1 MKINDNFGFYAILTD
16 PIKGYEYTAE
26 VLAELNIQ
34 FVQLRDKKN
43 SHFKILKIAEKLT
56 KIFENSNS
64 KFIVND
70 HVQITLDSGAHGVH
84 LGQDDTA
91 YQDAREILGE
101 DSIIGISTH
110 NPNQTSLANELM
122 PDYIGIGPV
131 YKTPTKDIPDP
142 VLGLDTMKE
151 MVNLAKMPAVCIGG
165 ISENRLPDI
174 LKAGAKNFCMV
185 RPVCQTEDPRKA
197 VKNILK
203 IYKESLDF

>member
-26 VLAELNIQ
+26 VLAELEIP

-43 SHFKILKIAEKLT
+43 SEFKILKTAEKLT
-56 KIFENSNS
+56 KIFEHCNT

-91 YQDAREILGE
+91 FNEARLILGE
-101 DSIIGISTH
+101 EKVIGISTH
-110 NPNQTSLANELM
+110 NPDQTKAANDLM

-131 YKTPTKDIPDP
+131 YKTPTKEIPDP

-151 MVNLAKMPAVCIGG
+151 MVDLAKIPAVCIGG
-165 ISENRLPDI
+165 ISEERLPDV
-174 LKAGAKNFCMV
+174 LKAGARNFCMV
-185 RPVCQTEDPRKA
+185 RPVCQTEDPKKA
-197 VKNILK
+197 VQNILR
-203 IYKESLDF
+203 IYRESLEL